1 MKYGGTEA
9 ATNEMRQMHTKSES
23 NLRAEPIFA
32 QLGSAFGF
40 AAGDR
45 GPEARRLGVPEAAP
59 YPSPASAPTTA
70 STAGLDARTGRARA
84 PSAAS
89 CCGAAAR
96 VPE

>member
-32 QLGSAFGF
+32 QLGSVFGF

-45 GPEARRLGVPEAAP
+45 GPEARRLGVPEAP
-59 YPSPASAPTTA
+59 YPSPASAPTTT
-70 STAGLDARTGRARA
+70 STAGLDARARPRARA
-84 PSAAS
+84 I
-89 CCGAAAR
+89 GG
-96 VPE
+96 